1 MGLFN
6 TADIAKINQAA
17 KQSTLLSKSNK
28 PKSKSINSE
37 LQSMTQSVIDYF
49 KDSKAILIDTDE
61 KLHNYVDKCIES
73 GYAGIDTET
82 TGLDRIKDKVVGV
95 SLYYPGGEECYIPSK
110 HLIPIFEEP
119 YKNQISYE
127 SISKALTRFTT
138 SKIRLIF
145 ANADFD
151 LSMIYKDFK
160 VDLCDNFFYDVLI
173 AWRCLKED
181 ELHNNLK
188 ALYNKYVLKG
198 KGDPKR
204 FSDFFTPELF
214 PYCKPE
220 VAKLYAGYDAKITYE
235 LFRWQLPY
243 CTKKHPKCQKA
254 HLEHIADL
262 IWNLEFPMVKVCQ
275 MMHRRGVYIDQDV
288 STSIAQR
295 YDSEYEKEVRILQ
308 DMVQDLIDNTVVTT
322 GSKRP
327 FVSGKDFNPN
337 STPHAKYLLYDLL
350 KLPQNGKAST
360 GKEVIAE
367 VNLPVTNQI
376 LKVRSLK
383 TLISTFTDK
392 LPNSVAPDQ
401 RIHAQFKQIGAGC
414 ITGESILP
422 TKDGYQRIK
431 DIYDSTG
438 VDICSDHI
446 DLIDLD
452 IINKDQCLESAQSVI
467 KYEDQDTIRI
477 TTEFGLQIEG
487 TYNHPIMVSSYTAK
501 DKSTKLHDNNY
512 KLLSTMWDNRYFKQ
526 LSDVQ
531 VGDLVE
537 IPCNYDTGGCYQ
549 HLDLQIL
556 SGRDYKYNKTVTMP
570 TILDEKFAEFL
581 GMYHADGSHSARE
594 GTFTITLSNDDPDV
608 YTHFDNLCIELFN
621 LPTCRYDKQ
630 AEKHEVDTY
639 LNCWKLRDLDR
650 ILVTGAR
657 NKKIPELIWKS
668 PKSVINAYI
677 RGCTLD
683 SSVYIDSVT
692 KRAMFELSICDM
704 EDIRFIQLH
713 LLSQG
718 IISYITSD
726 SRSEKYDKLYRLSFN
741 ADNYMRFRDTIGFIE
756 TKKIIQTDS
765 CKKNKYQY
773 RRIKDSIHVKVKSI
787 EYLKN
792 DVYDLHVPETHS
804 FISNGMI
811 SHNTGRMSSA
821 TPNLQNIPSHADDIR
836 HMFRATPEQHTTVE
850 SIDSEDSIQFK
861 LNNTYSIK
869 LIDGKFKK
877 VRDLTIGDAFTTMF
891 ESNSVTLQIIKI
903 EEDESSDMRF
913 ISCDSL

>member
-127 SISKALTRFTT
+127 SISKALNRFTT

-401 RIHAQFKQIGAGC
+401 RIHAQFKQIGAGTGRMC
-414 ITGESILP
+414 IAKDTNISCLNGYKLIQDLQPGDWIYCYDEVSRELKLTKVKNIWKTGE
-422 TKDGYQRIK
+422 
-431 DIYDSTG
+431 
-438 VDICSDHI
+438 
-446 DLIDLD
+446 
-452 IINKDQCLESAQSVI
+452 NKDCVEVKWQSSGKGDI
-467 KYEDQDTIRI
+467 
-477 TTEFGLQIEG
+477 G
-487 TYNHPIMVSSYTAK
+487 TLICTPEHPVLLKNGKWVQAK
-501 DKSTKLHDNNY
+501 DLK
-512 KLLSTMWDNRYFKQ
+512 
-526 LSDVQ
+526 
-531 VGDLVE
+531 
-537 IPCNYDTGGCYQ
+537 
-549 HLDLQIL
+549 
-556 SGRDYKYNKTVTMP
+556 
-570 TILDEKFAEFL
+570 
-581 GMYHADGSHSARE
+581 
-594 GTFTITLSNDDPDV
+594 
-608 YTHFDNLCIELFN
+608 
-621 LPTCRYDKQ
+621 RYDKVVHLRRSPGRSCEPRPEFYGWDGLYIREQ
-630 AEKHEVDTY
+630 DVIRKQIFHCTDSGYVIHHKDGKYSNNDLSNLEILTVADHTRLHTYQNLSNGTHKYKHLQSEVCKQKSLKIRNERY
-639 LNCWKLRDLDR
+639 LERVKSPENIRKLRSM
-650 ILVTGAR
+650 I
-657 NKKIPELIWKS
+657 
-668 PKSVINAYI
+668 
-677 RGCTLD
+677 
-683 SSVYIDSVT
+683 IDAKGIVT
-692 KRAMFELSICDM
+692 KVPMDFESFKRQCVIAGIDLGFECAKFNSKYLSRHID
-704 EDIRFIQLH
+704 E
-713 LLSQG
+713 S
-718 IISYITSD
+718 
-726 SRSEKYDKLYRLSFN
+726 K
-741 ADNYMRFRDTIGFIE
+741 FIE
-756 TKKIIQTDS
+756 TYTQYNGDKSAIMESLRINESTFIKHCEKYGISLNHMIQS
-765 CKKNKYQY
+765 VKPCGKY
-773 RRIKDSIHVKVKSI
+773 
-787 EYLKN
+787 
-792 DVYDLHVPETHS
+792 DVYDIEVEGYHN
-804 FISNGMI
+804 FIANEI
-811 SHNTGRMSSA
+811 CVHNSSQA
-821 TPNLQNIPSHADDIR
+821 PNLQNIPSHADDIR
-836 HMFRATPEQHTTVE
+836 HMFRATPEQYMTVE

>member
-28 PKSKSINSE
+28 LKSKSINSE

-127 SISKALTRFTT
+127 SISKALNRFTT

-288 STSIAQR
+288 ATSIAQR
-295 YDSEYEKEVRILQ
+295 YDSEYEEEVRILQ

-401 RIHAQFKQIGAGC
+401 RIHAQFRQIGA
-414 ITGESILP
+414 
-422 TKDGYQRIK
+422 
-431 DIYDSTG
+431 
-438 VDICSDHI
+438 
-446 DLIDLD
+446 
-452 IINKDQCLESAQSVI
+452 
-467 KYEDQDTIRI
+467 
-477 TTEFGLQIEG
+477 
-487 TYNHPIMVSSYTAK
+487 
-501 DKSTKLHDNNY
+501 
-512 KLLSTMWDNRYFKQ
+512 
-526 LSDVQ
+526 
-531 VGDLVE
+531 
-537 IPCNYDTGGCYQ
+537 
-549 HLDLQIL
+549 
-556 SGRDYKYNKTVTMP
+556 
-570 TILDEKFAEFL
+570 
-581 GMYHADGSHSARE
+581 
-594 GTFTITLSNDDPDV
+594 
-608 YTHFDNLCIELFN
+608 
-621 LPTCRYDKQ
+621 
-630 AEKHEVDTY
+630 
-639 LNCWKLRDLDR
+639 
-650 ILVTGAR
+650 
-657 NKKIPELIWKS
+657 
-668 PKSVINAYI
+668 
-677 RGCTLD
+677 
-683 SSVYIDSVT
+683 
-692 KRAMFELSICDM
+692 
-704 EDIRFIQLH
+704 
-713 LLSQG
+713 
-718 IISYITSD
+718 
-726 SRSEKYDKLYRLSFN
+726 
-741 ADNYMRFRDTIGFIE
+741 
-756 TKKIIQTDS
+756 
-765 CKKNKYQY
+765 
-773 RRIKDSIHVKVKSI
+773 
-787 EYLKN
+787 
-792 DVYDLHVPETHS
+792 
-804 FISNGMI
+804 
-811 SHNTGRMSSA
+811 NTGRMASA
-821 TPNLQNIPSHADDIR
+821 NPGYKMYVSRDCKIR
-836 HMFRATPEQHTTVE
+836 L
-850 SIDSEDSIQFK
+850 IQ
-861 LNNTYSIK
+861 
-869 LIDGKFKK
+869 G
-877 VRDLTIGDAFTTMF
+877 
-891 ESNSVTLQIIKI
+891 SVVA
-903 EEDESSDMRF
+903 
-913 ISCDSL
+913 

>member
-28 PKSKSINSE
+28 SKSKSINSE

-127 SISKALTRFTT
+127 SISKALNRFTT

-243 CTKKHPKCQKA
+243 CTKKHSKCQKA

-401 RIHAQFKQIGAGC
+401 RIHAQFKQIGAGTGRMC
-414 ITGESILP
+414 IAKDTNISCLNGYKLIQDLQPGDWIYCYDEVSRELKLSKVKNIWKTGE
-422 TKDGYQRIK
+422 
-431 DIYDSTG
+431 
-438 VDICSDHI
+438 
-446 DLIDLD
+446 
-452 IINKDQCLESAQSVI
+452 NKDCVEVKWQSSGRGDI
-467 KYEDQDTIRI
+467 
-477 TTEFGLQIEG
+477 G
-487 TYNHPIMVSSYTAK
+487 TLICTPEHPVLLKNGKWVQAK
-501 DKSTKLHDNNY
+501 DLK
-512 KLLSTMWDNRYFKQ
+512 
-526 LSDVQ
+526 
-531 VGDLVE
+531 
-537 IPCNYDTGGCYQ
+537 
-549 HLDLQIL
+549 
-556 SGRDYKYNKTVTMP
+556 
-570 TILDEKFAEFL
+570 
-581 GMYHADGSHSARE
+581 
-594 GTFTITLSNDDPDV
+594 
-608 YTHFDNLCIELFN
+608 
-621 LPTCRYDKQ
+621 RYDKVVHLRRSPGRSCEPRPEFYGWDGLYIREQ
-630 AEKHEVDTY
+630 DVIRKQIFHCTDSGYVIHHKDGKYSNNDLSNLEILTVADHTRLHTYQNLSNGTHKYKHLQSEVCKQKSLKIRNERY
-639 LNCWKLRDLDR
+639 LERVKSPENIRKLRSM
-650 ILVTGAR
+650 I
-657 NKKIPELIWKS
+657 
-668 PKSVINAYI
+668 
-677 RGCTLD
+677 
-683 SSVYIDSVT
+683 IDAKGIVT
-692 KRAMFELSICDM
+692 KVPMDFESFKRQCVIAGIDLEFECAKFNSKYLSRHID
-704 EDIRFIQLH
+704 E
-713 LLSQG
+713 S
-718 IISYITSD
+718 
-726 SRSEKYDKLYRLSFN
+726 K
-741 ADNYMRFRDTIGFIE
+741 FIE
-756 TKKIIQTDS
+756 TYTQYNGDKSAIMESLRINESTFIKHCEKYGISLNHMIQS
-765 CKKNKYQY
+765 VKPCGKY
-773 RRIKDSIHVKVKSI
+773 
-787 EYLKN
+787 
-792 DVYDLHVPETHS
+792 DVYDIEVEGYHN
-804 FISNGMI
+804 FIANEI
-811 SHNTGRMSSA
+811 CVHNSSQA
-821 TPNLQNIPSHADDIR
+821 PNLQNIPSHADDIR

>member
-127 SISKALTRFTT
+127 SISKALNRFTT

-401 RIHAQFKQIGAGC
+401 RIHAQFKQIGAGTGRMC
-414 ITGESILP
+414 IAKDTNISCLNGYKLIQDLQPGDWIYCYDEVSRELKLSKVKNIWKTGE
-422 TKDGYQRIK
+422 
-431 DIYDSTG
+431 
-438 VDICSDHI
+438 
-446 DLIDLD
+446 
-452 IINKDQCLESAQSVI
+452 NKDCVEVKWQSSGKGDI
-467 KYEDQDTIRI
+467 
-477 TTEFGLQIEG
+477 G
-487 TYNHPIMVSSYTAK
+487 TLICTPEHPVLLKNGKWVQAK
-501 DKSTKLHDNNY
+501 DLK
-512 KLLSTMWDNRYFKQ
+512 
-526 LSDVQ
+526 
-531 VGDLVE
+531 
-537 IPCNYDTGGCYQ
+537 
-549 HLDLQIL
+549 
-556 SGRDYKYNKTVTMP
+556 
-570 TILDEKFAEFL
+570 
-581 GMYHADGSHSARE
+581 
-594 GTFTITLSNDDPDV
+594 
-608 YTHFDNLCIELFN
+608 
-621 LPTCRYDKQ
+621 RYDKVVHLRRSPGRSCEPRPEFYGWDGLYIREQ
-630 AEKHEVDTY
+630 DVIRKQIFHCTDSGYVIHHKDGKYSNNDLSNLEILTVADHTRLHTYQNLSNGTHKYKHLQSEVCKQKSLKIRNERY
-639 LNCWKLRDLDR
+639 LERVKSPENIRKLRSM
-650 ILVTGAR
+650 I
-657 NKKIPELIWKS
+657 
-668 PKSVINAYI
+668 
-677 RGCTLD
+677 
-683 SSVYIDSVT
+683 IDAKGIVT
-692 KRAMFELSICDM
+692 KVPMDFESFKRQCVIAGIDLGFECAKFNSKYLSRHID
-704 EDIRFIQLH
+704 E
-713 LLSQG
+713 S
-718 IISYITSD
+718 
-726 SRSEKYDKLYRLSFN
+726 K
-741 ADNYMRFRDTIGFIE
+741 FIE
-756 TKKIIQTDS
+756 TYTQYNGDKSAIMESLRINESTFIKHCEKYGISLNHMIQS
-765 CKKNKYQY
+765 VKPCGKY
-773 RRIKDSIHVKVKSI
+773 
-787 EYLKN
+787 
-792 DVYDLHVPETHS
+792 DVYDIEVEGYHN
-804 FISNGMI
+804 FIANEI
-811 SHNTGRMSSA
+811 CVHNSSQA
-821 TPNLQNIPSHADDIR
+821 PNLQNIPSHADDIR